1 MQRHLFSHGI
11 RDALIYYNE
20 CAVKPIENGAALTVC
35 FAPDGV
41 AVPDGRNYSH
51 RPGLC
56 VLTVIIL
63 LRGGWVALK
72 IHIVQPGDSVY
83 AIAKKYDVPMQ
94 RLIDDNGLEGT
105 QYLIIGQ
112 AIVVMADEVQHV
124 VQRGESLYSIAGDYD
139 VDPQA
144 VLAANP
150 GIADPD
156 IIWAGQVIT
165 IPLSAPKRGT
175 IDVNG
180 YAFSNIS
187 EEVLAKTLPHLT
199 FISIFSYQVRPDGS
213 LAPIPDES
221 VIKAARAQRT
231 APLMVITNIKQGG
244 SFDSELVHTILN
256 DEAVQDRII
265 ENVLKTL
272 PKGYTGLDIDFEY
285 IYAWDR
291 ERYNRFVQKAVD
303 TLRPLGY
310 SVSVALAPKLKGDQ
324 PGLLYEA
331 HDYPFHGATVDHVIL
346 MTYEWGYTR
355 GPAQAVAPLD
365 KVRQVIEYAVS
376 VIPSQKI
383 LMGIPNYGY
392 DWTLPFVPGSTA
404 RSLSNT
410 EAVQLAARVGAAIEF
425 DEQAQAPFFY
435 YYDDEGQQHVV
446 WFEDA
451 RSIAAKLELV
461 EAYHLGGVSYWTI
474 NRFFPQNWLV
484 LESMYHVRK
493 EL

>member
-1 MQRHLFSHGI
+1 MFAGCEVFEFIITVFKAGSRQLGRAMITQSGLGCFFS
-11 RDALIYYNE
+11 RMAF
-20 CAVKPIENGAALTVC
+20 GARTYIVS
-35 FAPDGV
+35 DV
-41 AVPDGRNYSH
+41 
-51 RPGLC
+51 
-56 VLTVIIL
+56 TIL
-63 LRGGWVALK
+63 LRGGCGILK

-83 AIAKKYDVPMQ
+83 GIAKKYDVPMQ
-94 RLIDDNGLEGT
+94 RLIDDNNLEGM

-112 AIVVMADEVQHV
+112 AIVVMTDEVRHI
-124 VQRGESLYSIAGDYD
+124 VQRGESLYSIAGDYGID
-139 VDPQA
+139 AQA
-144 VLAANP
+144 ILAANP
-150 GIADPD
+150 DIADPN

-165 IPLSAPKRGT
+165 IPLSSPKRRA

-180 YAFSNIS
+180 YVFPNVSD
-187 EEVLAKTLPHLT
+187 ETLAKTLPHLT

-213 LAPIPDES
+213 LAPIPDER
-221 VIKAARAQRT
+221 IIEAARAQRT

-256 DEAVQDRII
+256 DEVVQGRIL
-265 ENVLKTL
+265 ENVLQTL

-291 ERYNRFVQKAVD
+291 ERYNRFVQKVVD

-310 SVSVALAPKLKGDQ
+310 SVSVALAPKLRGDQ

-365 KVRQVIEYAVS
+365 KVKQVIEYAVS

-383 LMGIPNYGY
+383 LMGMPNYGY
-392 DWTLPFVPGSTA
+392 DWTLPFVPGSAA

-410 EAVQLAARVGAAIEF
+410 EAVRLAARVGAEIKF
-425 DEQAQAPFFY
+425 DEQAQAPFFH
-435 YYDDEGQQHVV
+435 YYDDEGRQHVV

-461 EAYHLGGVSYWTI
+461 ETYQLGGVSYWTV

-484 LESMYHVRK
+484 HESMYNVRK

>member
-1 MQRHLFSHGI
+1 MHIYCIECTDTLHGGC
-11 RDALIYYNE
+11 E
-20 CAVKPIENGAALTVC
+20 
-35 FAPDGV
+35 
-41 AVPDGRNYSH
+41 
-51 RPGLC
+51 
-56 VLTVIIL
+56 
-63 LRGGWVALK
+63 ALK
-72 IHIVQPGDSVY
+72 IHIVQPGDSIY
-83 AIAKKYDVPMQ
+83 AIAKKYDLPMQ
-94 RLIDDNGLEGT
+94 RIIDDNDLKDLP
-105 QYLIIGQ
+105 YLVVGQ
-112 AIVVMADEVQHV
+112 ALVVMADEVRHV
-124 VQRGESLYSIAGDYD
+124 VQRGESLYSIAKDYA
-139 VDPQA
+139 VDMQA
-144 VLAANP
+144 ILAANSD
-150 GIADPD
+150 IADPD

-165 IPLSAPKRGT
+165 IPLSQPKRGT

-180 YAFSNIS
+180 YAFPDIG
-187 EEVLAKTLPHLT
+187 EETLAKTLPNLT

-213 LAPIPDES
+213 LAPIPDERI
-221 VIKAARAQRT
+221 IKAARAQRT

-244 SFDSELVHTILN
+244 SFDSELVHTLLN
-256 DEAVQDRII
+256 DEAVQDRIL
-265 ENVLKTL
+265 ENVLKIL
-272 PKGYTGLDIDFEY
+272 PKGYSGLDIDFEY

-310 SVSVALAPKLKGDQ
+310 SVSVALAPKTSANQ
-324 PGLLYEA
+324 RGLLYEA

-365 KVRQVIEYAVS
+365 KVKQVIEYAVS

-392 DWTLPFVPGSTA
+392 DWTLPFVPGSAA

-410 EAVQLAARVGAAIEF
+410 EAVRLAARVGAQIKF
-425 DEQAQAPFFY
+425 DRQAQAPFFH
-435 YYDDEGQQHVV
+435 YYDDKGRRHVV

-461 EAYHLGGVSYWTI
+461 ETYQLGGVSYWTV

-484 LESMYHVRK
+484 LQSMYDVRK
-493 EL
+493 VL